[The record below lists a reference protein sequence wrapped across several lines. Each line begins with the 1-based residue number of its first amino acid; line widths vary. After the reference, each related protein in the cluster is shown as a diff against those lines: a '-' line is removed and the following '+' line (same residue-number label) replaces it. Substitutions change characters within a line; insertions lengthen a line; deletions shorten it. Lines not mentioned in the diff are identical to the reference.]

1 LSRLESRA
9 WHARRDAV
17 QPASGMTRQG
27 SPRHSWAA
35 AGDIHTVSAAQ
46 ALFEAAEWIFSAAKP
61 SFSPAP
67 GVKIPIA

>member
-1 LSRLESRA
+1 MLAGMPFSLPP
-9 WHARRDAV
+9 ARPARVSAS
-17 QPASGMTRQG
+17 QPD
-27 SPRHSWAA
+27 SP
-35 AGDIHTVSAAQ
+35 GDIHAVSTAQ